1 MATVNCPHCNN
12 SLNVP
17 ENLAG
22 MQVTCPICNQVFTAG
37 QAPAPQ
43 APVFTPART
52 SSPAVSGGSGS
63 AIGAIL
69 GGLALIVA
77 VVALVLQLMAPSVPY
92 LKFKKDPKDAVEAMI
107 KARIQGRSFG
117 SYFYREHGDE
127 ILDSFKV
134 AEVKE
139 SGSFAAVFYTLSR
152 GATTVKRVAY
162 LERNSDGY
170 YVEVSESKLP
180 KEWLNSISSQ
190 IDKFTKDS
198 GSWSDFEK

>member
-43 APVFTPART
+43 APAFTPA
-52 SSPAVSGGSGS
+52 SAPAAAGGNTG
-63 AIGAIL
+63 IGTIL

-92 LKFKKDPKDAVEAMI
+92 LKFKKDPKDAVEAMV
-107 KARIQGRSFG
+107 KAKIQRYSLDD
-117 SYFYREHGDE
+117 YFYREHGDE

-139 SGSFAAVFYTLSR
+139 NGGFAAVFYTVSR
-152 GATTVKRVAY
+152 GATTVKDVKY

-170 YVEVSESKLP
+170 YVEVNTSKLP
-180 KEWLNSISSQ
+180 KEWYNSISSQ
-190 IDKFTKDS
+190 VYKFEKDS
-198 GSWSDFEK
+198 SSWSDFEK